1 MLRKLSIVLLVSVLL
16 FQMLGPVYSVEKN
29 EVIIDPL
36 AAEEVFR
43 LRSFNDLFRQQ
54 LDPLNPDATIF
65 VSEQIFDGLVR
76 LDNRFNIV
84 PALAEYWE
92 ALPDNKTHRF
102 YLRKG
107 VEFHHG
113 AELTA
118 EDVKYSLE
126 RVVDPQT
133 ETTYSHFFLTR
144 IVGAEDFYASRAA
157 TVSGI
162 KVIDKYTI
170 EINWTRP
177 LTTALYLLS
186 MHFCKI
192 LPAEQ
197 VRERGNGFFNRPSGT
212 GPFKFD
218 YWVRDTRLNIC
229 GVRLVR
235 NETYF
240 NGSPRLDALEYCPLY
255 SLDQFFN
262 GDIDFMPVLSE
273 RMLRSDYQV
282 LEDGTLYPVFLG
294 LSCHIPP
301 LNDSAIRKAIAL
313 GIDTSELV
321 QATYDVR
328 YKRNLLHSYI
338 PPQLPGLFLADDRKT
353 FNPEEASDLI
363 NSAGFSAE
371 HKFPRLT
378 LFQSLPRTDFKLMLF
393 RELRRQLS
401 ELGIQLSSRYY
412 REPEEIK
419 KFSEPYLVI
428 QGRLMNFPDP
438 EDVIRPLFSSHSDQN
453 LSGYKSE
460 KLDGLLEQA
469 EISSWTRRNRI
480 FKQIQELLYREVPAV
495 PLYSQQNR
503 VALQPYVKG
512 ITNPPMGLNYL
523 RIKQIWFDK

>member
-1 MLRKLSIVLLVSVLL
+1 MHKFNIILFAGVLL
-16 FQMLGPVYSVEKN
+16 FLVPNVFFSIEKN
-29 EVIIDPL
+29 EIIIDPL
-36 AAEEVFR
+36 SSEEVFR
-43 LRSFNDLFRQQ
+43 LRSFNDVFQQQ
-54 LDPLNPDATIF
+54 LDPLNPEATIF

-102 YLRKG
+102 YLRQG
-107 VEFHHG
+107 VKFHDG

-126 RVVDPQT
+126 RVVDPKTQT
-133 ETTYSHFFLTR
+133 PYSHFFLTR
-144 IVGAEDFYASRAA
+144 IVGAEDFYAQKAA
-157 TVSGI
+157 SVTGI

-177 LTTALYLLS
+177 LTSALYLLS

-197 VRERGNGFFNRPSGT
+197 VKERGNGFFNRPSGT

-235 NETYF
+235 NELYF
-240 NGSPRLDALEYCPLY
+240 NGPSRLDALEYCPLY
-255 SLDQFFN
+255 TLDQFFS
-262 GDIDFMPVLSE
+262 GDIDFIPVLSE
-273 RMLRSDYQV
+273 RMLQSDYQI
-282 LEDGTLYPVFLG
+282 LEDGSLFPVFLG
-294 LSCHIPP
+294 MSCHIPP
-301 LNDSAIRKAIAL
+301 LSDPAVRKAIAL
-313 GIDTSELV
+313 GIDTTEIV

-353 FNPEEASDLI
+353 FNPEEAANLFGT
-363 NSAGFSAE
+363 AGFSE
-371 HKFPRLT
+371 ENRFPRLT
-378 LFQSLPRTDFKLMLF
+378 LFQALPRSDFKLKLY
-393 RELRRQLS
+393 RELRRQMS

-412 REPEEIK
+412 REVGEIK
-419 KFSEPYLVI
+419 KFSDPYLVI

-438 EDVIRPLFSSHSDQN
+438 EDVIRPLFSSRSAQN
-453 LSGYKSE
+453 LFGYKSE
-460 KLDGLLEQA
+460 KLDKLLEQA
-469 EISSWTRRNRI
+469 EVASWTRRNRL
-480 FKQIQELLYREVPAV
+480 FKQIQELLYADVPAV